1 MPAVHAAAATAQG
14 CRGMPV
20 SKLPVRLAWLACLAF
35 GTTGCITQEKT
46 QGSFTTGGSGA
57 YGTPAKEA
65 PVVTAKQAHRSQPYE
80 PSPQLKLASAAFLE
94 QRGARDEARQRY
106 EELLAADAKSTDAVL
121 GLARLDQ
128 VAGRN
133 AEAEAGF
140 QRAVRM
146 ENASARTL
154 DALGQFYV
162 DQKRWNEAIAT
173 LQKASSTV
181 PNDKTYRFHY
191 AIALAKS
198 GQINE
203 AIPVLRSTV
212 EPAAVH
218 YNIGLI
224 LHDRGDLAG
233 AEEQF
238 SQALIENPRLQPAQ
252 QWLTDVR
259 REREVEVAQATRR
272 QHAAARANWEQAD
285 LPR

>member
-1 MPAVHAAAATAQG
+1 MSCSRLSANWLGLICVCGIAVG
-14 CRGMPV
+14 CV
-20 SKLPVRLAWLACLAF
+20 
-35 GTTGCITQEKT
+35 TQEKS

-57 YGTPAKEA
+57 YGTPAKES
-65 PVVTAKQAHRSQPYE
+65 PVVAAKSANKKSQDYS

-106 EELLAADAKSTDAVL
+106 EEVLAADAKSMDAVL

-128 VAGRN
+128 VGGRN
-133 AEAEAGF
+133 AEAETGF

-146 ENASARTL
+146 DNGSGRAL

-162 DQKRWNEAIAT
+162 DQKRWNDAIAT
-173 LQKASSTV
+173 LQKASAAA

-203 AIPVLRSTV
+203 SIPLLQSTV

-224 LHDRGDLAG
+224 LHERGDLAG
-233 AEEQF
+233 SEEQF
-238 SQALIENPRLQPAQ
+238 SEALLQNPRLQPAQ
-252 QWLTDVR
+252 QWLADVR
-259 REREVEVAQATRR
+259 REREVQLAGATRR
-272 QHAAARANWEQAD
+272 QQTATVANWEQLD
-285 LPR
+285 TQR